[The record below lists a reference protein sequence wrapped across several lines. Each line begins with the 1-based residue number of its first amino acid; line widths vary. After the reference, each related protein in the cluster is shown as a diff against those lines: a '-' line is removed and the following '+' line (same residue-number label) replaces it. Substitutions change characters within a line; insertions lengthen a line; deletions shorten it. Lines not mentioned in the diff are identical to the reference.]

1 MSWIP
6 LPVSLVTITDIRTTP
21 NSHLSQ
27 ESLIAALRALRTL
40 AEARSGPKHRD
51 YAGLRSRDDLGGRTA
66 APAYDETQQPYDP
79 ATVLDLELM
88 VELAISKPE
97 FAAETW

>member
-1 MSWIP
+1 MP
-6 LPVSLVTITDIRTTP
+6 LTPVH

-40 AEARSGPKHRD
+40 AETRSAPKHKD
-51 YAGLRSRDDLGGRTA
+51 YANLRSRDDVAGRSLT
-66 APAYDETQQPYDP
+66 PAYDETQQPYDP

-88 VELAISKPE
+88 VELASSKPE
-97 FAAETW
+97 FAAETWSVDLD